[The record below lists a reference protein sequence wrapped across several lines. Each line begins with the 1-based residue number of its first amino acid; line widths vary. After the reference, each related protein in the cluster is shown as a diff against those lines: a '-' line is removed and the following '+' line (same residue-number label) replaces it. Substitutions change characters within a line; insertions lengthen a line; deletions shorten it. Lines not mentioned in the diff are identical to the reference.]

1 MFIIARPQGRNPYN
15 KEDRQMKNY
24 ETPIVEIVAL
34 SDEDVIATSITIELP
49 WLPLM
54 DESELM

>member
-1 MFIIARPQGRNPYN
+1 
-15 KEDRQMKNY
+15 MKNY

-49 WLPLM
+49 WLPRTD
-54 DESELM
+54 DEIM